1 MDTTKI
7 TNDHFTSFDK
17 ANKYIIELYNKLPL
31 LSFSIKEESFVS
43 TKLDEA
49 ISAIVSNLES
59 KNLSSDVPSV
69 DKVKNAMF
77 LFDANTKKKNEL
89 ILKRI
94 EHETLRSANNKIMWE
109 KEIIPSLPILENI
122 INEIKHCETILN
134 DVEGLILLKE
144 HGISESKSESKSE
157 SEIYNKL
164 QEKKH
169 NWNKYLNTYRQ
180 TSNLF
185 LIKEDYINTISADIN
200 RVEELLIK
208 RKASFEKAKTS
219 DAKFDKQISE
229 VNNKLADST
238 QNESEKNLLS
248 EKKATLI
255 ECAES
260 RKSTTYH
267 SELLLKE
274 LEIILESL
282 KSKKIHLSGYQECV
296 HKLIDY
302 IKTIEEGIAM
312 SQ

>member
-1 MDTTKI
+1 MDTIKI

-69 DKVKNAMF
+69 DKVKNAML

-94 EHETLRSANNKIMWE
+94 EHETLRAANNKIMWE

-122 INEIKHCETILN
+122 INEIKYCETILN

-144 HGISESKSESKSE
+144 HGISESESKSE

-180 TSNLF
+180 TSNFF
-185 LIKEDYINTISADIN
+185 LIKEDYINTISSDIN

-219 DAKFDKQISE
+219 DALRDKQISE

-248 EKKATLI
+248 VKKATLI

-274 LEIILESL
+274 LEITLESL
-282 KSKKIHLSGYQECV
+282 KSKKTHLSGYQECV
-296 HKLIDY
+296 HKLIDC
-302 IKTIEEGIAM
+302 INTLEQGIAM
-312 SQ
+312 RQ